1 MYRDQLSGSILE
13 GQISNP
19 LLASGSGE
27 NVNQVD
33 QFVTAEPTP
42 KDESRRGWRRR
53 RVRRGKS

>member
-13 GQISNP
+13 GQMSTP

-33 QFVTAEPTP
+33 QFVIAEPTP